1 MIRNKVNGY
10 TVKEFRGKGSFGSV
24 YRCIKENENYAIKI
38 FALEYVFEEYKRDK
52 QHNRI
57 TQEIE
62 ALKRINHK
70 NVVKVF
76 DSGSFTELDVTY
88 MYVVM
93 EFLDGNN
100 LKEILSSQGEISLE
114 QCCDYGV
121 QILDGLDAIHKNMIV
136 HRDLKPENVFLTNDN
151 TIKIVDFGLSKI
163 IDFSSITTTGAQ
175 IGSPL
180 YMSPEQIRDS
190 KNIDYRSD
198 YYCFG
203 VLLFELLT
211 NEAPYGRITSRE
223 ELYYKIINERPLS
236 VTQFKP
242 TIPNN
247 IDNLI
252 IQLLE
257 KDNFKRPNNVKI
269 VSEALCTKN
278 EVQIKDIIFDP
289 TFFLR
294 LYNEKKVLE
303 DFYKDGFQLD
313 YCIYPINHQNRQ
325 KGIIKHIQDT
335 KTPFIVDP
343 ATMRLAYDTFADV
356 KGLVA
361 LPYAPDGYNKLEIQD
376 LETLSSKQS
385 YIQSVVSEQL
395 KFNPTGIVAPFH
407 ISNNSNLITIKNDSN
422 ENWFSIDVKLIKET
436 KEYLEKENIDL
447 PLVGGFS
454 IRADI
459 LTTRAEQEY
468 FLNVLSGLPCD
479 YYLIYVDC
487 IDYTSNSSQVY
498 HYIKTLYTLQK
509 VTGKPVIAGRV
520 NSIGLLLLS
529 FGIYG
534 FEAGTARFE
543 RFSED
548 LYSESSDPYNMYVMY
563 YIPELLKSIA
573 VKRKDPSK
581 IFDILEHN
589 QGKSLKCSCPYCQ
602 NKNPEEIVVDEITKK
617 HFLYRRLKEVSE
629 LRKLSVPER
638 LDIMNDRIEKAINYY
653 KNLRPVFKAE
663 DYAFL
668 SNWKQVVKDLREEL
682 EI

>member
-1 MIRNKVNGY
+1 MVGKIVNGY
-10 TVKEFRGKGSFGSV
+10 KINEFRGKGSFGSV
-24 YRCIKENENYAIKI
+24 YRCTKENESYAIKI
-38 FALEYVFEEYKRDK
+38 FALEYVFEEYKRNK
-52 QHNRI
+52 SHNRI

-62 ALKRINHK
+62 ALKRIHHN
-70 NVVKVF
+70 NVVKIF
-76 DSGSFTELDVTY
+76 DYGDFTELNITY
-88 MYVVM
+88 MYIVM
-93 EFLDGNN
+93 EYLDGNN
-100 LKEILSSQGEISLE
+100 LKEILASNGELNLDL
-114 QCCDYGV
+114 CCDYGS
-121 QILDGLDAIHKNMIV
+121 QILYGLDVIHKNMIV
-136 HRDLKPENVFLTNDN
+136 HRDLKPENIFLTKTN

-163 IDFSSITTTGAQ
+163 IDFSSITATGTQ

-180 YMSPEQIRDS
+180 YMSPEQIKDS

-203 VLLFELLT
+203 VIFFELLT
-211 NEAPYGRITSRE
+211 NTTPYGRITSRE
-223 ELYYKIINERPLS
+223 ELFYKIINDRPLS

-242 TIPNN
+242 TIPNS

-257 KDNFKRPNNVKI
+257 KENFKRPNNI
-269 VSEALCTKN
+269 EIIIRALC
-278 EVQIKDIIFDP
+278 EKDFIEPEERVFEP

-303 DFYKDGFQLD
+303 DFYKDGFHLD
-313 YCIYPINHQNRQ
+313 YYIFPVNHQRLT
-325 KGIIKHIQDT
+325 GISKHIQDT

-356 KGLVA
+356 KGLVS
-361 LPYAPDGYNKLEIQD
+361 LPYSPAGYNKLEIQD
-376 LETLSSKQS
+376 FETLSSKQL
-385 YIQSVVSEQL
+385 YVQSVVSEQL

-422 ENWFSIDVKLIKET
+422 ENWFSIDVKLLKET
-436 KEYLEKENIDL
+436 KEYLTKERINL

-459 LTTRAEQEY
+459 LTTKAEQEY

-509 VTGKPVIAGRV
+509 ATGKPVIAGRV

-548 LYSESSDPYNMYVMY
+548 LYSETSDPYNMYVMY
-563 YIPELLKSIA
+563 YIPELLKNIA

-589 QGKSLKCSCPYCQ
+589 QGQNLKCTCPYCQ

-617 HFLYRRLKEVSE
+617 HFLYRRIKEVSE
-629 LRKLSVPER
+629 LKTFSVSER
-638 LDIMNDRIEKAINYY
+638 LDIMSDRIDKAIGYY
-653 KNLRPVFKAE
+653 KNIRPVFKAE

-668 SNWKQVVKDLREEL
+668 SVWKQVVKDLREEL
-682 EI
+682 AI